1 MNEDLIK
8 NFMDRVSAAPK
19 KDGRYQYPYVELEPI
34 DNFKNYGHETGLF
47 QDVERVRVA
56 KVLRLVCEKKKNN

>member
-1 MNEDLIK
+1 MFGEK
-8 NFMDRVSAAPK
+8 
-19 KDGRYQYPYVELEPI
+19 VELEPI

-56 KVLRLVCEKKKNN
+56 KVLQKVLEKKGR